1 MIEKPSYS
9 TSKRSIWLN
18 TMAAWLVIILLAGGA
33 VLSHKAV
40 EFGTI
45 ALPSMVLL
53 IAALNGIHRVTGS
66 MDMKTMA
73 ETPAATEGGQ
83 P

>member
-18 TMAAWLVIILLAGGA
+18 TMAAWLVIILLAIGA
-33 VLSHKAV
+33 VTSEKSV
-40 EFGTI
+40 EFATI

-73 ETPAATEGGQ
+73 EAPSAQEGGQ
-83 P
+83 T

>member
-18 TMAAWLVIILLAGGA
+18 TMAAWVVIVLLAAGA
-33 VLSHKAV
+33 AWDGKAV

-53 IAALNGIHRVTGS
+53 IAALNGIHRFTGS

-73 ETPAATEGGQ
+73 ERQDTEGGQ
-83 P
+83 T

>member
-18 TMAAWLVIILLAGGA
+18 TIAAWTVIILLAIGA
-33 VLSHKAV
+33 VTSERAV

-53 IAALNGIHRVTGS
+53 IAALNGIHRYTGS

-73 ETPAATEGGQ
+73 ETPATPEPQ

>member
-1 MIEKPSYS
+1 MIDKPSYS

-18 TMAAWLVIILLAGGA
+18 TVAAWLVVILLAIGA
-33 VLSHKAV
+33 VVSEKAV

-73 ETPAATEGGQ
+73 EAPASPEGGQ